1 MTNQTTIDDMETPKK
16 MTFKDLYLQE
26 KEKPTPA
33 QTFIEDIAELTK
45 RSVNTVRMWIQGKQ
59 TPDALAQLQIAEK
72 YNIDISSLFPKS

>member
-1 MTNQTTIDDMETPKK
+1 MNRPTK

-45 RSVNTVRMWIQGKQ
+45 RSTNTIRMWLQGKQ
-59 TPDALAQLQIAEK
+59 IPDALAQSLIAEK
-72 YNIDISSLFPKS
+72 YNIEVSSLFPAN

>member
-1 MTNQTTIDDMETPKK
+1 METPKK

-33 QTFIEDIAELTK
+33 QSFLEEIAELTK

-59 TPDALAQLQIAEK
+59 TPDKLAQSRIAEH
-72 YNIDISSLFPKS
+72 YNIEISSLFPKS

>member
-1 MTNQTTIDDMETPKK
+1 

-45 RSVNTVRMWIQGKQ
+45 RSTNTIRMWIQGKQ
-59 TPDALAQLQIAEK
+59 IPDALAQSLIAEK
-72 YNIDISSLFPKS
+72 YNLDVSSLFPAN